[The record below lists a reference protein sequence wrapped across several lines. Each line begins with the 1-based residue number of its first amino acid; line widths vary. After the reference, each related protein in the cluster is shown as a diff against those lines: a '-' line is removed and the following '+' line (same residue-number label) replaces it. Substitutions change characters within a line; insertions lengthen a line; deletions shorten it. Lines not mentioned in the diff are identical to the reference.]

1 MKNQLFRISPE
12 LQFTEKLLQL
22 FGIKDIND
30 NHSFTRNNLNAF
42 QYMQNPPVKLNNL
55 QGTGLRETSRLT
67 KYYIPCKAKKYLDD
81 LNEKKCITILRQFLK
96 IHNYTLISKEKYIKG
111 KKQLFYQVI
120 PQQIDMLTKNRE
132 SEKVI
137 LSFD

>member
-12 LQFTEKLLQL
+12 LQFTESLLQL
-22 FGIKDIND
+22 FGIKDISD
-30 NHSFTRNNLNAF
+30 NHSFTRNNLNDLKTVF
-42 QYMQNPPVKLNNL
+42 KMNQIIDDI
-55 QGTGLRETSRLT
+55 E
-67 KYYIPCKAKKYLDD
+67 KYYIPCKAKKYLES

-96 IHNYTLISKEKYIKG
+96 IHNHTLISKEKYIKG

-120 PQQIDMLTKNRE
+120 PQQIDMLTKNRDK
-132 SEKVI
+132 EKVI

>member
-1 MKNQLFRISPE
+1 MKNQLFKISPD

-22 FGIKDIND
+22 FGIKDISD
-30 NHSFTRNNLNAF
+30 NHSFTRNNLIDLKTVEKMEENV
-42 QYMQNPPVKLNNL
+42 NEL
-55 QGTGLRETSRLT
+55 S
-67 KYYIPCKAKKYLDD
+67 KYYIPCKAKKYLSD

-96 IHNYTLISKEKYIKG
+96 IHNHTLISKEKYNKG
-111 KKQLFYQVI
+111 EKQLFYQVI

>member
-12 LQFTEKLLQL
+12 LEFTENLLKL
-22 FGIKDIND
+22 FGINDIND
-30 NHSFTRNNLNAF
+30 NHSFTRKNLEDLKTVEKINELKE
-42 QYMQNPPVKLNNL
+42 KLD
-55 QGTGLRETSRLT
+55 
-67 KYYIPCKAKKYLDD
+67 KYYIPCKSKKYLQIE

-96 IHNYTLISKEKYIKG
+96 IHNHTLISKEKYVKG
-111 KKQLFYQVI
+111 VKLLFYQVI
-120 PQQIDMLTKNRE
+120 PQQIDILTKNRE

>member
-1 MKNQLFRISPE
+1 MKNQLFRISPDME
-12 LQFTEKLLQL
+12 ITEKILQL
-22 FGIKDIND
+22 FGIKDMND
-30 NHSFTRNNLNAF
+30 NHSFTRMNLIDLKTVEK
-42 QYMQNPPVKLNNL
+42 M
-55 QGTGLRETSRLT
+55 TEITEELT
-67 KYYIPCKAKKYLDD
+67 KYYIPCKSKKYLND

-96 IHNYTLISKEKYIKG
+96 IHNHTLISKEKYVKG
-111 KKQLFYQVI
+111 DKQLFYQVI